1 LKKLGFEPITATH
14 SSYVTSYFPTAKLY
28 PIRTSRT
35 GFSLPQRRLS
45 RKNLLFRSLLEES
58 IQVSSRG
65 RTFLLNSKNVFCRSA
80 NGDAAIRAC
89 VITVGE
95 VAL

>member
-45 RKNLLFRSLLEES
+45 RKNLSSFSDPSQRKVSKSLPGEEPFHS
-58 IQVSSRG
+58 TQK
-65 RTFLLNSKNVFCRSA
+65 TYSA
-80 NGDAAIRAC
+80 APPMATPPFGP
-89 VITVGE
+89 V
-95 VAL
+95 L